1 MLNKKKIDVTNIIL
15 TICFFLVAIAVVYP
29 FYSSILTSFMTEKES
44 SEHAFPI
51 IVKNPT
57 LSAYKQI
64 FTDSKIPSGY
74 FNTFLMLLMDV
85 PLAMI
90 INTALAYA
98 LSRKRFPF
106 SKFINNMIVFTMYFG
121 GGLIPSYLLIKSL
134 GLMGSRWS
142 VVLPTLASTY
152 NMILIKSYFYTLP
165 DSLEESAKL
174 DGANDLVIF
183 GRIFVPLAKPILATV
198 FLFICVGRWNEWYS
212 SLLYLNDSRRWPL
225 SLVLRGIIDEVAV
238 SAENAELG
246 SLENTNSQGVKMASI
261 AVTMGPIMI
270 LYPFLQKYFM
280 SGLTIGAVKG

>member
-15 TICFFLVAIAVVYP
+15 TFCFVLVAIVVVYP
-29 FYSSILTSFMTEKES
+29 FYSSILTSFMTEKEVM
-44 SEHAFPI
+44 ENPFPF
-51 IVKNPT
+51 IVKDPT
-57 LSAYKQI
+57 LASYKQI
-64 FTDSKIPSGY
+64 FSDSKIPSGY
-74 FNTFLMLLMDV
+74 VNTAIMLLMDI
-85 PLAMI
+85 PLSMV

-98 LSRKRFPF
+98 LSRKSFPF
-106 SKFINNMIVFTMYFG
+106 SKFFNNMIVFTMYFG

-134 GLMGSRWS
+134 GIMGSRWS

-183 GRIFVPLAKPILATV
+183 GKIFIPLAKPILATV

-212 SLLYLNDSRRWPL
+212 SLLYLNDSRAWPL
-225 SLVLRGIIDEVAV
+225 SLVLREIITETV
-238 SAENAELG
+238 SKTENADMG
-246 SLENTNSQGVKMASI
+246 SLENTFSQGVKMASI

-280 SGLTIGAVKG
+280 SGLTVGAVKG

>member
-1 MLNKKKIDVTNIIL
+1 MLNKKKIDVTNIVL
-15 TICFFLVAIAVVYP
+15 TICFVIVAIVVVYP
-29 FYSSILTSFMTEKES
+29 FYSSILTSFMTEKEAM
-44 SEHAFPI
+44 ENTFPL

-57 LSAYKQI
+57 LASYKQI
-64 FTDSKIPSGY
+64 LTDSKIPTGY
-74 FNTFLMLLMDV
+74 MNTAIMLLMDI
-85 PLAMI
+85 PLAMV

-98 LSRKRFPF
+98 LSRKSFPF
-106 SKFINNMIVFTMYFG
+106 SKFLNNMIVFTMYFG

-134 GLMGSRWS
+134 GIMGSRWA
-142 VVLPTLASTY
+142 VVLPSLANTY

-183 GRIFVPLAKPILATV
+183 SKIFIPLAKPILATV
-198 FLFICVGRWNEWYS
+198 FLFICVARWNEWYS

-225 SLVLRGIIDEVAV
+225 SLVLREIITETV
-238 SAENAELG
+238 SKTENADMG
-246 SLENTNSQGVKMASI
+246 ALENTFSQGVKMASI

>member
-15 TICFFLVAIAVVYP
+15 TICFALVAIVVVYP
-29 FYSSILTSFMTEKES
+29 FYSSILTSFMTEKEAL
-44 SEHAFPI
+44 ENPFPL

-64 FTDSKIPSGY
+64 FSDSKIPSGY
-74 FNTFLMLLMDV
+74 INTGIMLLMDI

-98 LSRKRFPF
+98 LSRKSFPF
-106 SKFINNMIVFTMYFG
+106 SKFLNNMIVFTMYFS
-121 GGLIPSYLLIKSL
+121 GGLIPSYLLIRNL
-134 GLMGSRWS
+134 GLMGSRWA
-142 VVLPTLASTY
+142 VVLPTLAGTY

-174 DGANDLVIF
+174 DGANDLIIF
-183 GRIFVPLAKPILATV
+183 SKIFIPLAKPILATV
-198 FLFICVGRWNEWYS
+198 FLFVCVGRWNEWYQ
-212 SLLYLNDSRRWPL
+212 SLLYLNDSRSWPL
-225 SLVLRGIIDEVAV
+225 QLVLRGIIDEVAV
-238 SAENAELG
+238 NSENAELG
-246 SLENTNSQGVKMASI
+246 SLENTYSQGVKMASI